1 MGKKILVPV
10 MVILLV
16 GAAAYTLVRKT
27 VKSIP
32 LYPAA
37 EKLKNS
43 VITPTPTPFPFEEL
57 TIPYERRQKFDSQL
71 TRGEVLFK
79 NPVYTAYRA
88 SYVSDGNT
96 IYGLLTIPNEAKPA
110 KGWSAIIFLHGY
122 IPPTVY
128 TTLGQYV
135 AYTDYL
141 ARRGFVVFKPDL
153 RGHDKSQGEP
163 GGAYYSED
171 YIIDTLNA
179 YAAVS
184 HMEEVNPGGIGLWG
198 HSMSGNVVMRTF
210 AVKPEIPAVVIW
222 AGAVYTYQDNTKFG
236 IHDGSY
242 RPPQI
247 ANRQSG
253 KRQQLRELYGD
264 FSPDSPFWKQVA
276 VTDYLKDLKGAIQI
290 HHAVDDPVVN
300 IGYSRNLMSLLDKTT
315 VPHELFEY
323 PEGGHNITGSAFTE
337 AMRRTADF
345 FHTHLD
351 R

>member
-1 MGKKILVPV
+1 
-10 MVILLV
+10 
-16 GAAAYTLVRKT
+16 
-27 VKSIP
+27 
-32 LYPAA
+32 
-37 EKLKNS
+37 
-43 VITPTPTPFPFEEL
+43 
-57 TIPYERRQKFDSQL
+57 
-71 TRGEVLFK
+71 
-79 NPVYTAYRA
+79 
-88 SYVSDGNT
+88 
-96 IYGLLTIPNEAKPA
+96 
-110 KGWSAIIFLHGY
+110 
-122 IPPTVY
+122 
-128 TTLGQYV
+128 
-135 AYTDYL
+135 
-141 ARRGFVVFKPDL
+141 
-153 RGHDKSQGEP
+153 
-163 GGAYYSED
+163 
-171 YIIDTLNA
+171 
-179 YAAVS
+179 
-184 HMEEVNPGGIGLWG
+184 MEEVNPGGIGLWG